1 MFHMLVTLHVPHNNP
16 SSHDVQCHHGRRTQY
31 KSVWQSTQFMFCSNS
46 LPSFSKFPRFGQL
59 LPNFTPVLTIYFYF
73 CPSTEAKYGKDAG
86 LLSNCGARDCLIT
99 LQQWMKPCSARSC
112 MQHGA
117 CSCQE
122 VYVSEALI

>member
-1 MFHMLVTLHVPHNNP
+1 MSNVTMGVRPNINLYGKAAISCSVAIP
-16 SSHDVQCHHGRRTQY
+16 S
-31 KSVWQSTQFMFCSNS
+31 
-46 LPSFSKFPRFGQL
+46 LA
-59 LPNFTPVLTIYFYF
+59 IYFYF

-122 VYVSEALI
+122 VYVREALI